1 MSGYLERF
9 VELMEEDT
17 NLQQDDYR
25 WLREGELLQLN
36 FNFTEEQW
44 KEEVL
49 LPAMPEEEKRA
60 EKFAKKF
67 ANTPVSVIARISTDT
82 PAEIDY
88 LVIETV
94 LDVDI
99 PLGKK
104 SHYYRKNIY
113 QVIADFNNLENLE
126 GPKAEAFLTGK
137 AVLYE
142 RDGHGDLYL
151 ESRVAAEP
159 LLGENELSDNQ
170 ILNVIF
176 ERAAW
181 TSTVAVMWLL
191 GKQGDLV
198 HLPKT
203 SFTNHAIFS
212 GEKHG

>member
-1 MSGYLERF
+1 MGYLERF
-9 VELMEEDT
+9 VELMEEDS

-25 WLREGELLQLN
+25 WLRPGELLQLN

-44 KEEVL
+44 REEVL
-49 LPAMPEEEKRA
+49 LPAMPNQEHRA
-60 EKFAKKF
+60 EKYAKKF
-67 ANTPVSVIARISTDT
+67 AGTPVSVIMRVGKDT

-99 PLGKK
+99 KLDD
-104 SHYYRKNIY
+104 HDRCYRKNIY

-151 ESRVAAEP
+151 ESRVPAEP
-159 LLGENELSDNQ
+159 LLGNNQLSDNQ
-170 ILNVIF
+170 ILNVVF

-198 HLPKT
+198 DLPKT
-203 SFTNHAIFS
+203 SFTNQGIFK
-212 GEKHG
+212 GEQDG